1 MQTDIISDYALR
13 VLPVLDALSIPGND
27 PAAPAAALL
36 QGWDGR
42 MAMEDPRPLIFNAWM
57 HAFVGAVLAANG
69 VDADAAPMQAERFIL
84 SLLLPGQGAAAQ
96 AKLWCKG
103 DCRPLLLT
111 SLDNAMATLRHYH
124 GDDAAQWRW
133 GNAHPALFAHPLL
146 SRLPL
151 LGWLG
156 RITIRVPGDA
166 TTIDVTAPGFLPGR
180 AAFTAVHGPELR
192 GVYDLSDL
200 DRSLFVIAPGQSGD
214 LLDPHAA
221 DFLQR
226 WRAGDSVQLGP
237 EPNVVSREIR
247 IMPNSHS

>member
-1 MQTDIISDYALR
+1 LTPVLNA
-13 VLPVLDALSIPGND
+13 LPVPAND

-36 QGWDGR
+36 QGWDAR
-42 MAMEDPRPLIFNAWM
+42 MAMDTPQPLIFNAWM
-57 HAFVGAVLAANG
+57 HAFVRTVLRAND
-69 VDADAAPMQAERFIL
+69 VDPDQAPIQDDRFAL
-84 SLLLPGQGAAAQ
+84 SLLLPADGAAAQ
-96 AKLWCKG
+96 AALWCHG
-103 DCRPLLLT
+103 DCRPLLLAALDT
-111 SLDNAMATLRHYH
+111 SMARLRHYNGSDYAH
-124 GDDAAQWRW
+124 WRW
-133 GNAHPALFAHPLL
+133 ADAHSARFAHPLI

-156 RITIRVPGDA
+156 RITIPVPGDA

-180 AAFTAVHGPELR
+180 AAFTALHGPELR

-226 WRAGDSVQLGP
+226 WRAGQSVQLGP
-237 EPNVVSREIR
+237 EPNVVSRQIR
-247 IMPNSHS
+247 IMPQSGP